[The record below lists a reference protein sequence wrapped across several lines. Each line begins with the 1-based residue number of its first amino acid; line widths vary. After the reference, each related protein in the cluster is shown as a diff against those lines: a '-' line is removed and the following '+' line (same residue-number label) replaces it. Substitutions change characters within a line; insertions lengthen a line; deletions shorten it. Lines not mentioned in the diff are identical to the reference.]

1 MTTKLQK
8 YNTYKPSGVEWLG
21 EIPEHWE
28 VKKFK
33 FVLNQ
38 SKGLTITK
46 QNLISE
52 GVFCVN
58 YGEIH
63 SKFGFELDTS
73 KHKLKCVTEEYLIT
87 DPNSL
92 LNKGDF
98 IFADTSEDIEGSGN
112 FTHLR
117 SSDKTFAG
125 YHTII
130 ARPKVEIVSL
140 FFAFVF
146 DSTSFR
152 NQIRKIVKGVKVFS
166 ITQSVLKETNIWIP
180 KIEEQTAIAQFL
192 DYKTDK
198 IDQAIA
204 IKQKQIALLKEH
216 KQILIH
222 KAVTRGLN
230 PDVKLKYSGVE
241 WIGEIP
247 EHWKLSP
254 LRHLG
259 KTQNGISKGGESFG
273 TGYPFVSY
281 GDVYKDIK
289 LPELVNGLVE
299 STIEDRKQYSVLE
312 GDILFTRTSE
322 TVEEIGFSST
332 CLQTI
337 KNATFAGFLIRFR
350 PQKNKLHKEFSK
362 YYFSSSTHRAFFV
375 KEMNLVIRA
384 SLSQDLL
391 KRMPV
396 LLPPLSEQ
404 EEIGNYLN
412 YATAKITTAISLK
425 EQEIGKL
432 KEYKMSLIDSMV
444 TGKVKVS

>member
-1 MTTKLQK
+1 MKK
-8 YNTYKPSGVEWLG
+8 YEKYKKSGVEWLG

-28 VKKFK
+28 ILPGLSFIYENKDRNKGMIRNTVLSLSYGKIRVKGENELTGLVPESFETYQ
-33 FVLNQ
+33 FV
-38 SKGLTITK
+38 
-46 QNLISE
+46 
-52 GVFCVN
+52 
-58 YGEIH
+58 
-63 SKFGFELDTS
+63 
-73 KHKLKCVTEEYLIT
+73 
-87 DPNSL
+87 
-92 LNKGDF
+92 NKGDL
-98 IFADTSEDIEGSGN
+98 IFRPTDLQNDTVS
-112 FTHLR
+112 LR
-117 SSDKTFAG
+117 SSISEYEG
-125 YHTII
+125 II
-130 ARPKVEIVSL
+130 TNAYLNLRFRPKANSKFYHY
-140 FFAFVF
+140 FFRSI
-146 DSTSFR
+146 DNNKIIYGLGSGLRQNISYLDFR
-152 NQIRKIVKGVKVFS
+152 RFQFPFPPL
-166 ITQSVLKETNIWIP
+166 Q
-180 KIEEQTAIAQFL
+180 EQTAIAHFL
-192 DYKTDK
+192 DDKTVK

-204 IKQKQIALLKEH
+204 IKQNQIELLKERR
-216 KQILIH
+216 QILIH

-230 PDVKLKYSGVE
+230 DAVKLKDSGVE

-247 EHWKLSP
+247 EHWELSP

-273 TGYPFVSY
+273 TGFPFVSY
-281 GDVYKDIK
+281 GDVYKDVK
-289 LPELVNGLVE
+289 LPDLVNGLVE

-350 PQKNKLHKEFSK
+350 PQKNRLHKEFSK
-362 YYFSSSTHRAFFV
+362 YYFSSKTHRAFFV

-412 YATAKITTAISLK
+412 NATTKIATAISLK
-425 EQEIGKL
+425 EREIERL
-432 KEYKMSLIDSMV
+432 KEYKMSLIDGVV
-444 TGKVKVS
+444 TGKVRVS

>member
-1 MTTKLQK
+1 MTIKLQT
-8 YNTYKPSGVEWLG
+8 YDNYKPSGVEWLG

-28 VKKFK
+28 VKRFK
-33 FVLNQ
+33 FVSNIQ
-38 SKGLTITK
+38 KG
-46 QNLISE
+46 
-52 GVFCVN
+52 
-58 YGEIH
+58 
-63 SKFGFELDTS
+63 
-73 KHKLKCVTEEYLIT
+73 KL
-87 DPNSL
+87 P
-92 LNKGDF
+92 
-98 IFADTSEDIEGSGN
+98 
-112 FTHLR
+112 
-117 SSDKTFAG
+117 
-125 YHTII
+125 
-130 ARPKVEIVSL
+130 
-140 FFAFVF
+140 
-146 DSTSFR
+146 
-152 NQIRKIVKGVKVFS
+152 RKIVSTNELNLPPYMSMEYLRGGEENQWVLDKDAKIIDKEKTLLLWDGSNAGEFIKSRKGVISSTVAEIEFKDIHNNYAWFYSKFLEIELRKKTIGMGIPHVNGTELKNFS
-166 ITQSVLKETNIWIP
+166 IAIP
-180 KIEEQTAIAQFL
+180 PIKEQTTIAHFL
-192 DYKTDK
+192 DDKTAK

-204 IKQKQIALLKEH
+204 IKQKQIELLKERR
-216 KQILIH
+216 QILIH

-230 PDVKLKYSGVE
+230 DKVKLKDSGVE

-247 EHWKLSP
+247 EGWKLSP

-273 TGYPFVSY
+273 TGFPFVSY

-337 KNATFAGFLIRFR
+337 ENATFAGFLIRFR

-412 YATAKITTAISLK
+412 NATSKIATAISLK
-425 EQEIGKL
+425 EQEIEQL
-432 KEYKMSLIDSMV
+432 KEYKMSLIDGVV
-444 TGKVKVS
+444 TGKVRVC